1 MQYLP
6 KASSVSARFK
16 PVLIDSTLREGGFA
30 SEKKLI
36 PNHLMDMYLHSVSAS
51 CVDVA
56 DVAYR
61 LLGARESWPIVGHIS
76 ERDIEKLSIPKT
88 LTIGITIRA
97 ADFTRESADE
107 VVFNRLI
114 PMHANASV
122 VGLVRIDAYEHEF
135 VSTLP
140 ATKWLQEKGY
150 QVGINI
156 LNVSDLTEP
165 EVIDICR
172 QAKKWPINVIN
183 LVDSLGCLKPESLSN
198 LVQCIKAEWKG
209 PLGFRGRDNMRLA
222 LLNTLTAIDEGVT
235 WVDSSIDGIGKGAG
249 NTRTEELVIEKKL
262 GLKPDLASL
271 LKFSKMYIEPLKR
284 IKPWGTNPSYYFAG
298 MHRLD
303 SAFVEE
309 LEDDPRFS
317 DESTMT
323 VLSRLKDCAISS
335 HDVFR
340 KQDIDALYRVSP
352 VGGWQPIELMQD
364 RDVLFLGHGSGVQ
377 DHKAELE
384 AYIARSSPVVISL
397 PSQPVVESGFV
408 DALIACHPFMVL
420 AHSQSSL
427 SDSYPV
433 IMPASMLPAP
443 FLQSLDRASVRD
455 YGLNVQE
462 DRFECNASHCVTP
475 FLLDMAYCIA
485 AATSGK
491 AKRILLAG
499 FDGFPPEETLSGET
513 EDMLKL
519 YHNMPGAIAI
529 ISLTPT
535 IHPLDFVPPYSLD
548 S

>member
-1 MQYLP
+1 MQANP
-6 KASSVSARFK
+6 ISAKLRPF
-16 PVLIDSTLREGGFA
+16 LTDSTYRDTVRFLGSHFSIAE
-30 SEKKLI
+30 
-36 PNHLMDMYLHSVSAS
+36 HLERYFHAVSNA

-56 DVAYR
+56 EIAYR
-61 LLGARESWPIVGHIS
+61 RSCNKRNRTTDLNKWERAAKDLGVPTH
-76 ERDIEKLSIPKT
+76 
-88 LTIGITIRA
+88 LTIGSTICA
-97 ADFTRESADE
+97 ADVCDTGEHSAIL
-107 VVFNRLI
+107 RLLFPSDAKKSLI
-114 PMHANASV
+114 
-122 VGLVRIDAYEHEF
+122 GLVRIDAYKHEF
-135 VSTLP
+135 ISTLP
-140 ATKWLQEKGY
+140 ATQWLQEKGY

-165 EVIDICR
+165 DVFDICR

-183 LVDSLGCLKPESLSN
+183 LVDSLGSLKPESLST
-198 LVQCIKAEWKG
+198 LVQCFKAEWKG

-235 WVDSSIDGIGKGAG
+235 WVDSSIDGVGKGAG

-262 GLKPDLASL
+262 GLTPDLASL
-271 LKFSKMYIEPLKR
+271 LKFSRMYIEPLKR

-309 LEDDPRFS
+309 LEDDPRFG

-384 AYIARSSPVVISL
+384 AYIARYSPVVISL
-397 PSQPVVESGFV
+397 PSRPVVESGFV

-420 AHSQSSL
+420 AHTHGSF
-427 SDSYPV
+427 SDSCPV
-433 IMPASMLPAP
+433 IMPASILPAS
-443 FLQSLDRASVRD
+443 FFQSLDRASIRD
-455 YGLNVQE
+455 YGLKVQE
-462 DRFECNASHCVTP
+462 DKFECNESHCVTP
-475 FLLDMAYCIA
+475 VLLDLAYCIA

-499 FDGFPPEETLSGET
+499 FDGFPPEEPLSGET
-513 EDMLKL
+513 DNMLKL
-519 YHNMPGAIAI
+519 YQDIPGSITI
-529 ISLTPT
+529 ISLTST
-535 IHPLDFVPPYSLD
+535 IHPLDFVPPHSLD